1 MRQISDKSSC
11 FRLLVLVWVSIWML
25 MVPLFHI
32 HPEADHHHG
41 YASHVHG
48 GTVHT
53 VFSPDLECEYTETIH
68 APPCP
73 EAAHQHLQARVHS
86 GHASTHP
93 EIEFSLLTAPIDR
106 PLPKPGVA
114 VAGLPVAEI
123 ITARRAVVVASL
135 QPDASQTLLFLS
147 STLPLRAPPSQS
159 LSSIFSFFVARVK
172 LAD

>member
-1 MRQISDKSSC
+1 MRQISEKPSC
-11 FRLLVLVWVSIWML
+11 ARVLVLIWASIWIL
-25 MVPLFHI
+25 VVPLFHV

-41 YASHVHG
+41 DASHVHG

-53 VFSPDLECEYTETIH
+53 VFSPDLECEYTKTIH
-68 APPCP
+68 DPTCP

-93 EIEFSLLTAPIDR
+93 EIEFSLLTALIDR

-114 VAGLPVAEI
+114 VAGLSVAENL
-123 ITARRAVVVASL
+123 TTHQRAVVVASL

-147 STLPLRAPPSQS
+147 ATLPLRAPPSQS
-159 LSSIFSFFVARVK
+159 L
-172 LAD
+172 

>member
-11 FRLLVLVWVSIWML
+11 SRLLVLVWVSIWML
-25 MVPLFHI
+25 IVPFFHV

-41 YASHVHG
+41 DDRHVHG
-48 GTVHT
+48 GTIHS
-53 VFSPDLECEYTETIH
+53 VFSQDLECEYTETIH
-68 APPCP
+68 DPTCP

-106 PLPKPGVA
+106 PLPKPGIA
-114 VAGLPVAEI
+114 VAELPVAEN

-135 QPDASQTLLFLS
+135 QPGPSQTSLFLS
-147 STLPLRAPPSQS
+147 TTLPLRAPPSQS
-159 LSSIFSFFVARVK
+159 L
-172 LAD
+172 